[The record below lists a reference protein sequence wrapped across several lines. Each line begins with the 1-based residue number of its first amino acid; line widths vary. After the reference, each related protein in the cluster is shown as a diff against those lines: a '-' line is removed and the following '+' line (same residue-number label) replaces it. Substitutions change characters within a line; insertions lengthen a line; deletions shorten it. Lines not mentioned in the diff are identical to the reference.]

1 MSIGGVTG
9 LPFQKDYLNAQK
21 IGSEQKGQFGVFSSK
36 QEQGNVLAQKLQ
48 NIGQAYQTKGSI
60 FQTETLKTNIVEDGY
75 MGKLVDQ
82 KWAQVNFEY
91 EQTNVKRLSL
101 SNQSLENAVIKT
113 GINLKNYEAT
123 IKTTN
128 VEVSELDKKIAANTK
143 DLESMSQIFA
153 TEEQSKAAKDYA
165 KSNFDYSTN
174 KDNML
179 NKDLTALEADKNKT
193 TASVETTKAKKADAG
208 DVIASLKSNK
218 TTISQKR
225 TSTVSKKASL
235 AIDIDSIK
243 GQISELKAKKGAA
256 PVQQAAVVTGNTVVE
271 AAPNATVA
279 IEVTN
284 NNNATA
290 TIAEAQNAATVETEN
305 STETTAQTVE
315 AEVTQAEIDAQIDAQ
330 ILSLET
336 SLSAKID
343 EQDQLDKDLKSFD
356 DEEAKT
362 DKDIQAKQKEEK
374 QLDNQ
379 IKNEE
384 GKFPGIENKIA
395 LKQKELD
402 DNKNI
407 TKEKESVY
415 KKACENH
422 SADLAKREAIEAK
435 YNKMSVETVAMKDKR
450 EKSDKGL
457 KKLNSLK
464 EYLNVLL
471 EGQGNAN
478 AGTKAELEIAEQKE
492 TKQYET
498 LQTKNGVVESS
509 KLNLFSQMDVAS
521 KAKGD
526 LKTVSI
532 QMQEYANVF
541 SSIKKA

>member
-21 IGSEQKGQFGVFSSK
+21 IGSEQKGQFGIFSSK

-128 VEVSELDKKIAANTK
+128 VEVSELDKKIGANTK
-143 DLESMSQIFA
+143 ELEAMSQIFA
-153 TEEQSKAAKDYA
+153 TEEQSKAAEDYA
-165 KSNFDYSTN
+165 KSNFDYSAN
-174 KDNML
+174 KDNIL
-179 NKDLTALEADKNKT
+179 NKDLTALEAEKNKS
-193 TASVETTKAKKADAG
+193 TANFETTKQKKIDAG
-208 DVIASLKSNK
+208 NVIVSLTSHKAS
-218 TTISQKR
+218 ISQKR
-225 TSTVSKKASL
+225 SSTVSKKASL
-235 AIDIDSIK
+235 SIDIDSIK
-243 GQISELKAKKGAA
+243 GQISQLRAKKGAA
-256 PVQQAAVVTGNTVVE
+256 PVQQASVATGNTVVE
-271 AAPNATVA
+271 AAPNSTVA
-279 IEVTN
+279 IDTSD
-284 NNNATA
+284 NNAATT

-315 AEVTQAEIDAQIDAQ
+315 AEITQAEIDAQIDAE

-336 SLSAKID
+336 SLAAKID

-356 DEEAKT
+356 DDEAKT

-374 QLDNQ
+374 ELDNQ

-384 GKFPGIENKIA
+384 GKLPEIDNKIA
-395 LKQKELD
+395 LKQQELD

-407 TKEKESVY
+407 TKEKESIY
-415 KKACENH
+415 KKASENH
-422 SADLAKREAIEAK
+422 SADLAKREAVEAK
-435 YNKMSVETVAMKDKR
+435 YNKMSTETTAMKDKR
-450 EKSDKGL
+450 ENSDKGL
-457 KKLNSLK
+457 KKLKSLQ
-464 EYLNVLL
+464 EYLSILV
-471 EGQGNAN
+471 EGQDNAK
-478 AGTKAELEIAEQKE
+478 AGTKAELEIAQQKE

-498 LQTKNGVVESS
+498 LQIKNGVVESS

-532 QMQEYANVF
+532 EMQAYANVF
-541 SSIKKA
+541 STIKKA